1 MMNKRISKLK
11 EELSNKNIDSCLIFK
26 PENRRYISNFTGT
39 TGYVLITEKRNIFA
53 TDFRYTQQA
62 KEQCS
67 EFEVKELTKDY
78 TIFNLLNEL
87 EIENLGIEED
97 FVTYGFVN
105 ELKEKS
111 TDINIMTLNSLL
123 TKIRMIKEEEEVKLI
138 KEAALITDKA
148 FEHIISYIKPGMK
161 ENKISIEL
169 EHFMK
174 KLGAEGPSFNFIVAS
189 GKRSSM
195 PHGVA
200 SDKVIEDG
208 DFVTIDMGCKYKGY
222 CSDMTRTFVMGK
234 ASDKQKKIY
243 NTVLKAQIKA
253 LENVKPGITGFDLDK
268 IARDVIKKE
277 GYGEYF
283 GHGLGHG
290 VGLEIHELPRLA
302 EHNSAKIEMEAGMVI
317 TDEPGIYIPGFGG
330 VRIEDLA
337 VVTKDGVKIL
347 SESTKELL
355 EINN

>member
-1 MMNKRISKLK
+1 MNKRISKLK
-11 EELSNKNIDSCLIFK
+11 EKLSNKNIDSCLIFK
-26 PENRRYISNFTGT
+26 PENRRYLSKFTGT
-39 TGYVLITEKRNIFA
+39 TGYVLITKKRNIFA
-53 TDFRYTQQA
+53 TDFRYVQQA
-62 KEQCS
+62 NEQCS
-67 EFEVKELTKDY
+67 EFEVKKLTKDY

-105 ELKEKS
+105 ELKEKL
-111 TDINIMTLNSLL
+111 TDINIKTLNSLL
-123 TKIRMIKEEEEVKLI
+123 TKIRMIKDEEEVKLI

-161 ENKISIEL
+161 EKTISIEL

-200 SDKVIEDG
+200 SDKVIEEG

-234 ASDKQKKIY
+234 ASDKQRKIY
-243 NTVLKAQIKA
+243 NTVLKAQTKV

-268 IARDVIKKE
+268 IARDVIKNE

-302 EHNSAKIEMEAGMVI
+302 EHNSAKVEMEAGMVI
-317 TDEPGIYIPGFGG
+317 TDEPGIYIPSFGG

-337 VVTKDGVKIL
+337 VVTKDGVNVL